1 MGDLITRFLIT
12 TLVMA
17 APMLIGAMGTL
28 FIERSGIINIG
39 NEGFMIIGAFMGVLG
54 SYYSGSALVGA
65 LTAMGSG
72 LVFGLIFALFT
83 VTFRANQVVTG
94 LAINAVAEGLTSLL
108 FRQLFGISGVVPK
121 IATFEKVSIPLLSQ
135 IPILGPSLFNQTLVA
150 YLGLLLVPV
159 TAFVLY
165 KTKLGLTVRSVGE
178 NPKACDTMGIG
189 VNRVRYGS
197 VLYGSMLAGLA
208 GAFVSMGQLSFF
220 TEGMIAGKGYMTLAA
235 IVFGNYS
242 PVGILVA
249 CLLFGGVSSLQY
261 QLQAT
266 ASTIPYQIWVMLP
279 YVFAVAALCMYRVR
293 SKAPACSGI
302 PYVRD

>member
-65 LTAMGSG
+65 LTAMGAG
-72 LVFGLIFALFT
+72 LAFGLIFALFT

-108 FRQLFGISGVVPK
+108 FRQLFGISGVAPK

-135 IPILGPSLFNQTLVA
+135 IPILGPFPVRPDPG
-150 YLGLLLVPV
+150 GLP
-159 TAFVLY
+159 
-165 KTKLGLTVRSVGE
+165 
-178 NPKACDTMGIG
+178 GI
-189 VNRVRYGS
+189 
-197 VLYGSMLAGLA
+197 AA
-208 GAFVSMGQLSFF
+208 GARHSLC
-220 TEGMIAGKGYMTLAA
+220 
-235 IVFGNYS
+235 
-242 PVGILVA
+242 PV
-249 CLLFGGVSSLQY
+249 
-261 QLQAT
+261 
-266 ASTIPYQIWVMLP
+266 
-279 YVFAVAALCMYRVR
+279 
-293 SKAPACSGI
+293 
-302 PYVRD
+302 

>member
-135 IPILGPSLFNQTLVA
+135 IPILGPSLFDQTLVA

-261 QLQAT
+261 QLQVT
-266 ASTIPYQIWVMLP
+266 ASAIPYQIWVMLP

>member
-1 MGDLITRFLIT
+1 MGDLITRVLIT

-135 IPILGPSLFNQTLVA
+135 IPILGPSLFDQTLVA

-178 NPKACDTMGIG
+178 NPKACDTMGID

-220 TEGMIAGKGYMTLAA
+220 TEGMIAGKGYML
-235 IVFGNYS
+235 
-242 PVGILVA
+242 
-249 CLLFGGVSSLQY
+249 SL
-261 QLQAT
+261 
-266 ASTIPYQIWVMLP
+266 IHI
-279 YVFAVAALCMYRVR
+279 
-293 SKAPACSGI
+293 
-302 PYVRD
+302 

>member
-65 LTAMGSG
+65 LSAMGAG

-83 VTFRANQVVTG
+83 ITFRANQVVTG

-178 NPKACDTMGIG
+178 NPKACDTMGID

-249 CLLFGGVSSLQY
+249 CLLFGGVGSLQY

-266 ASTIPYQIWVMLP
+266 ASAIPYQIWVMLP

>member
-135 IPILGPSLFNQTLVA
+135 IPILGPSLFDQTLVA

-220 TEGMIAGKGYMTLAA
+220 TEGMIAGKGYMTLAVPCNISSKPPPA
-235 IVFGNYS
+235 PFPIRSGSCFPMCS
-242 PVGILVA
+242 PWPPCVCTGYAPRRPLVA
-249 CLLFGGVSSLQY
+249 AYLMC
-261 QLQAT
+261 
-266 ASTIPYQIWVMLP
+266 
-279 YVFAVAALCMYRVR
+279 
-293 SKAPACSGI
+293 GI
-302 PYVRD
+302 EEE

>member
-65 LTAMGSG
+65 LTAMGAG

-135 IPILGPSLFNQTLVA
+135 IPILGPSLFDQTLVA

-178 NPKACDTMGIG
+178 NPKACDTMGRREPG
-189 VNRVRYGS
+189 AVWLRALRQHVGRACRRLCFHGPAEL
-197 VLYGSMLAGLA
+197 LYRGHDR
-208 GAFVSMGQLSFF
+208 
-220 TEGMIAGKGYMTLAA
+220 GKGLYDLGGHRFRQLFPGGHPGCLLVVWRRKLPA
-235 IVFGNYS
+235 ISAPSHRQRHPLSDLGHASLCVRRGR
-242 PVGILVA
+242 PVYVPGALQGA
-249 CLLFGGVSSLQY
+249 CL
-261 QLQAT
+261 
-266 ASTIPYQIWVMLP
+266 
-279 YVFAVAALCMYRVR
+279 
-293 SKAPACSGI
+293 
-302 PYVRD
+302 